1 MGVEISIDN
10 FDTIDIMKDLEM
22 ARLALDKAK
31 CVKLP
36 NQVTEESPMNEMEVN
51 DVPLL
56 EWLDDDSD
64 AGQFILV

>member
-22 ARLALDKAK
+22 VRLALDKAK

-36 NQVTEESPMNEMEVN
+36 N
-51 DVPLL
+51 
-56 EWLDDDSD
+56 
-64 AGQFILV
+64 